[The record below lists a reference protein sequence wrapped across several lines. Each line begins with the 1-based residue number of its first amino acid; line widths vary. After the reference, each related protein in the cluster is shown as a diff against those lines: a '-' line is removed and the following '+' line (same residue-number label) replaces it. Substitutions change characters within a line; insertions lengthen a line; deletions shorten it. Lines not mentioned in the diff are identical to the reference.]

1 MSVAVALPVTAGS
14 VEAPQLMVMSFGS
27 VNTGLVLSTMV
38 ITCVEV
44 AKLPAASVAF
54 QVRVILLPTVTS
66 LYVTTGVPQLSD
78 AFGVPP
84 HEAGSV
90 EALQLRVISPSSLI
104 TGLVLSTMVIVW
116 VAVIKLPDAS
126 VAFHVLV
133 ITLFALAS
141 LYVMF
146 TLLQLSAPVAVPV
159 AFGLVDEP
167 QFTVALFGT
176 VIVGLTRSTTVIVWL
191 AVI

>member
-1 MSVAVALPVTAGS
+1 MVGVEQLSVAVAVPVAAGS
-14 VEAPQLMVMSFGS
+14 VDAPQFTVMSFGS
-27 VNTGLVLSTMV
+27 VSTGLVLSTIV

-66 LYVTTGVPQLSD
+66 LYVIAGVEQLSD

-84 HEAGSV
+84 HDAGSV
-90 EALQLRVISPSSLI
+90 ELPQLIVISLASVI

-133 ITLFALAS
+133 ITLFADAS
-141 LYVMF
+141 V
-146 TLLQLSAPVAVPV
+146 
-159 AFGLVDEP
+159 
-167 QFTVALFGT
+167 
-176 VIVGLTRSTTVIVWL
+176 
-191 AVI
+191 